1 MADET
6 PNTAPADEGAEGE
19 AAAGEEAAGKA
30 KKKKKMLLI
39 GSSVI
44 AVVGVAVAV
53 GVVFFM
59 GGESEPAH
67 GDAEAG
73 HVGMAPLV
81 IFDVP
86 EFNLSLL
93 SDDPAVPHFIKMKVA
108 LELNKPEETAM
119 VTEMMPRLQ
128 DDWGGL
134 LRQMRVGDLQGS
146 ANLHRLKEN
155 LLRRALQS
163 LAPVEPKAVYI
174 RELLVQ

>member
-1 MADET
+1 MADE
-6 PNTAPADEGAEGE
+6 PENTSGTEGGEVAADGAVD
-19 AAAGEEAAGKA
+19 AAKA
-30 KKKKKMLLI
+30 KKKKMMLI
-39 GSSVI
+39 ISS
-44 AVVGVAVAV
+44 AVAVLGICVAV

-59 GGESEPAH
+59 GGEDKPHEDTAEEGEPGVH
-67 GDAEAG
+67 
-73 HVGMAPLV
+73 LV
-81 IFDVP
+81 IYNVP

-93 SDDPAVPHFIKMKVA
+93 SEDPGVPHFIKIKVA
-108 LELNKPEETAM
+108 LELAKPTDVEAVNQM
-119 VTEMMPRLQ
+119 LPRLQ

-163 LAPVEPKAVYI
+163 LAPVELKAVYI

>member
-6 PNTAPADEGAEGE
+6 ENTSGATEGGEVAAEGAAEG
-19 AAAGEEAAGKA
+19 GKA
-30 KKKKKMLLI
+30 KKKKMMLI
-39 GSSVI
+39 ISSAV
-44 AVVGVAVAV
+44 AVVGILVAV

-59 GGESEPAH
+59 GGEDKAH
-67 GDAEAG
+67 EAG
-73 HVGMAPLV
+73 KDEGNAAAHLV
-81 IFDVP
+81 IYDVP

-93 SDDPAVPHFIKMKVA
+93 SEDPSVPHFIKIKIA
-108 LELNKPEETAM
+108 LELAKQTDVEAVNQM
-119 VTEMMPRLQ
+119 LPRLQ

-134 LRQMRVGDLQGS
+134 LRQMRVSDLQGS

-163 LAPVEPKAVYI
+163 LAPVELKAVYI